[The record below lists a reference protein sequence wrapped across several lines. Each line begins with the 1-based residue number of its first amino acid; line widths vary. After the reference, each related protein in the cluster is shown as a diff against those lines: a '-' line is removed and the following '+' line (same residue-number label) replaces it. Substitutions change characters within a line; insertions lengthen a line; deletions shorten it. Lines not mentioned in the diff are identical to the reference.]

1 MTKAGIYLLLF
12 FLIIYAC
19 MQKKG
24 NESINL
30 QDYLLLFDS
39 KIESYKVICFLPT
52 DGCGSCIEPSLYYAN
67 TSDEKML
74 LVLTSIYRK
83 SMDYAIEKY
92 KLTKQEIIFDSKNLA
107 VTDGFVT
114 DMAPSYFFLKD
125 GNIIKKVD
133 LSTMSDKK
141 SIIEE
146 VHKFI
151 KN

>member
-1 MTKAGIYLLLF
+1 MTKARIYIFLF
-12 FLIIYAC
+12 FLVQFSCIS
-19 MQKKG
+19 KG
-24 NESINL
+24 GEKQNL
-30 QDYLLLFDS
+30 HEYLSTFDQN
-39 KIESYKVICFLPT
+39 IENYKVICFLPT

-83 SMDYAIEKY
+83 SMDYTIEKY

-107 VTDGFVT
+107 VTNGFVT
-114 DMAPSYFFLKD
+114 DIAPSYFFLKESK
-125 GNIIKKVD
+125 IIKKVD
-133 LSTMSDKK
+133 LSNISDKK

-146 VHKFI
+146 VHKFL